1 MSVEEGLEGWFGVW
15 RSGFRDT
22 RGRLGPFIVNL
33 AESRDPRIL
42 ESGRVDLI
50 RDGAWI
56 SE

>member
-1 MSVEEGLEGWFGVW
+1 MLKRDSRGGLASGEVDFG
-15 RSGFRDT
+15 T
-22 RGRLGPFIVNL
+22 LGGDLAHSSLTV